1 MRSKERK
8 GAVKKFRTVLEQ
20 EQIETKILK
29 ETNSHQVFRRL
40 MDDLLSASWW
50 TEHPRCLEMGAA
62 ITNSFI

>member
-1 MRSKERK
+1 M
-8 GAVKKFRTVLEQ
+8 EQ